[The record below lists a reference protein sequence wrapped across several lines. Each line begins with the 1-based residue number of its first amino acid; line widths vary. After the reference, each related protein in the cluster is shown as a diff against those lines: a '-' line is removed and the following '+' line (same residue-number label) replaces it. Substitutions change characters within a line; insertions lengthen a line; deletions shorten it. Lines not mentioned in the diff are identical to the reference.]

1 MPLQPYAKPHSHDG
15 NQTGVIVCH
24 GFTGSPKSVR
34 PWAEY
39 LSSHGLTVRAP
50 RLPGHGTRWQ
60 DMNVTTWEDWYAEV
74 ERTFRELRDRCET
87 VFACGL
93 SMGGTLSLRLAEE
106 NGDELTGLVLVNP
119 AVHSERPDRFLLP
132 ILKHVIPAFPGICN
146 DIKKPGQDEG
156 AYPKL
161 PLRAAASLMD
171 LWGKVRG
178 DITKVNQP
186 TLLFRSV
193 DDHVV
198 EPSNAAW
205 ILANISSPEVQ
216 EVVLTD
222 SYHVATLDN
231 DAETIFTGSLEFI
244 NRVSGQS
251 ATEG

>member
-1 MPLQPYAKPHSHDG
+1 MPLQPYAKPFSHDG
-15 NQTGVIVCH
+15 NEIGVIVCH

-39 LSSHGLTVRAP
+39 LAGHGLTVRAP

-60 DMNVTTWEDWYAEV
+60 DMNLTTWEDWYAEV
-74 ERTFRELRDRCET
+74 ERTYRELADRCEL

-106 NGDELTGLVLVNP
+106 VGDGLAGLVLVNP
-119 AVHSERPDRFLLP
+119 AIHSERPDRFLLP
-132 ILKHVIPAFPGICN
+132 ILKHVIPAFPGISN

-171 LWGKVRG
+171 LWAKVRG
-178 DITKVNQP
+178 DITKVDQP

-205 ILANISSPEVQ
+205 ILANISSREVQ
-216 EVVLTD
+216 EVVLTE

-231 DAETIFTGSLEFI
+231 DAETIFTGSLDFI
-244 NRVSGQS
+244 TRTAARPGSGD
-251 ATEG
+251 